1 MYDMFG
7 MKFTLGI
14 SRYVKVLTA
23 PQGLV
28 FLVLGVFLLFITDP
42 NYLRDTLGW
51 VTGATVWAASAFCY
65 LTAIFMSLCLHS
77 FLMTKFGPYP
87 IYAPLNSAVVLLLV
101 YIAIQTL
108 IGHVTNGRYSNG
120 IYPLFFNILAAIL
133 IIEAMFLRFVMLV
146 DVPAP
151 DESEAD
157 TTATPS
163 IVIIGDRR
171 FPVEKIQHILSQ
183 EHYLQVTLSNDTIV
197 LRARLSDI
205 IEQTV
210 DSDGV
215 QPHRSWWIGAVAEP
229 RLSKYDGRP
238 VLRLSDGTEVPIAK
252 ARLSAVQRW
261 LDLHSHW

>member
-14 SRYVKVLTA
+14 SRYVKMLTT

-42 NYLRDTLGW
+42 NYLRDTLGP
-51 VTGATVWAASAFCY
+51 VAGMTVWAASALCY
-65 LTAIFMSLCLHS
+65 LTAIFLSLCLHS

-101 YIAIQTL
+101 YIIMQTV
-108 IGHVTNGRYSNG
+108 IDHFTGGAYHNG

-133 IIEAMFLRFVMLV
+133 IIEAMFLRFVMFV
-146 DVPAP
+146 IAPVPGEEEP
-151 DESEAD
+151 V
-157 TTATPS
+157 ATGLS
-163 IVIIGDRR
+163 GIVTIGDRR
-171 FPVEKIQHILSQ
+171 FPVAKIQHILSQ
-183 EHYLQVTLSNDTIV
+183 EHYLQVTLSNDTLV
-197 LRARLSDI
+197 LRARLSDA

-210 DSDGV
+210 ESDGV
-215 QPHRSWWIGAVAEP
+215 QPHRSWWVSAVAEP
-229 RLSKYDGRP
+229 RLSKSDGRQ

-252 ARLSAVQRW
+252 ARLSAVQQW
-261 LDLHSHW
+261 LDLYSHW